1 MRIVGLVDEDI
12 VNYKKAS
19 MYIAFPY
26 CSFKCEKDCGE
37 KMCQNSAL
45 IKHSIV
51 EMSPEEICNR
61 YLNNPIT
68 SAIVCAG
75 LEPFDSRF
83 DILTLIE
90 CLRHKNQCDDDLVIY
105 TGYTE
110 EELSDPINNEINFLY
125 ENLKSYKNI
134 IVKFGRFVPYQEPH
148 YDEVLGVKLAS
159 DNQYARKIS

>member
-37 KMCQNSAL
+37 KMCQNSSL
-45 IKHSIV
+45 IKHSII
-51 EMSPEEICNR
+51 EMSPEEVCAR

-90 CLRHKNQCDDDLVIY
+90 CLRRKNQCEDDLVIY

-125 ENLKSYKNI
+125 ENLKAYKNI
-134 IVKFGRFVPYQEPH
+134 IVKFGRFVPHQEPH